1 MLFGPICYIIGII
14 WISEVSTME
23 KETKEIQASITITA
37 KDLFFFM
44 LQHTYRSVGGALS
57 LLFSIGAFFLLLRA
71 FTTVELP
78 YKVILII
85 SSLLF
90 TVINPFLLYLRSVK
104 QVKRKEGFCK
114 PILYTF
120 TKKGFTMQQ
129 GKEQA
134 TALWSDLWKIRD
146 GKKYLFLYGNTIRA
160 NIIPKNQL
168 NGQQEEISKFIR
180 EGRKSGK
187 KI

>member
-1 MLFGPICYIIGII
+1 
-14 WISEVSTME
+14 
-23 KETKEIQASITITA
+23 
-37 KDLFFFM
+37 
-44 LQHTYRSVGGALS
+44 
-57 LLFSIGAFFLLLRA
+57 
-71 FTTVELP
+71 
-78 YKVILII
+78 
-85 SSLLF
+85 
-90 TVINPFLLYLRSVK
+90 
-104 QVKRKEGFCK
+104 
-114 PILYTF
+114 
-120 TKKGFTMQQ
+120 MQQ